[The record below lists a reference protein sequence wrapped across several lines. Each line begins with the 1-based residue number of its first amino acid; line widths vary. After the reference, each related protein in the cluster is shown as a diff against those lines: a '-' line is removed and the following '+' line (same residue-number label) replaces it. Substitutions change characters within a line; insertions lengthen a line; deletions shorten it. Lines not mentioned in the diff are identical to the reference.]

1 MWPLEHNSVYD
12 KQGMDFKQ
20 GYGCRMPYIFL
31 GHVVQ
36 GKKVSQMIKKS
47 KLNEAEAKV
56 EISPPRPTRRCSCSS
71 PPT

>member
-1 MWPLEHNSVYD
+1 MKKRTDKMWPLEHNSVYD

-36 GKKVSQMIKKS
+36 GKKDS
-47 KLNEAEAKV
+47 E
-56 EISPPRPTRRCSCSS
+56 PDD
-71 PPT
+71 